1 MDHRR
6 VAHFDADDADEEA
19 WSLFHSAKHVGA
31 NFQEMRETIGYTEA
45 QRRCLQFLADQG
57 LLASANVEAILKF
70 RDRVLEKFNGLVD
83 AELAVLTCF
92 SPDANEKKE
101 GANFAPALAMST
113 QPLT

>member
-1 MDHRR
+1 
-6 VAHFDADDADEEA
+6 
-19 WSLFHSAKHVGA
+19 
-31 NFQEMRETIGYTEA
+31 
-45 QRRCLQFLADQG
+45 
-57 LLASANVEAILKF
+57 LASANVEAMLKF